1 MDFLID
7 RLHAFAI
14 TKNEQTF
21 NDSIDQLLVHLKLNE
36 TDSDQEWET
45 LKKNYSNIKYIYELL
60 NHYSYSFHTTHFL
73 EVVSRFV
80 TRIDKST
87 QYYIRNIDF
96 EETDLELKE
105 CCKTIKRHLES
116 SLNENDY
123 LKKIKHILDAYNI
136 LVPIVEDFRREK
148 YYD

>member
-21 NDSIDQLLVHLKLNE
+21 NDSIDQLLIHLKLNE

-45 LKKNYSNIKYIYELL
+45 LKKNYSDIKYIYQLL
-60 NHYSYSFHTTHFL
+60 NHYNYHFHTNHFY
-73 EVVSRFV
+73 EIVSKFCLK
-80 TRIDKST
+80 IDTTT
-87 QYYIRNIDF
+87 QYYIKNIDF

-105 CCKTIKRHLES
+105 CCKMIRSHLES

>member
-21 NDSIDQLLVHLKLNE
+21 NDSIDQLISHLKINE

-45 LKKNYSNIKYIYELL
+45 LKNNYSNIKYIYELL
-60 NHYSYSFHTTHFL
+60 NHYSYSFHTNHFH

-80 TRIDKST
+80 SRIDTTT

-96 EETDLELKE
+96 EETDLELKD
-105 CCKTIKRHLES
+105 CCKTIKLHLES

-123 LKKIKHILDAYNI
+123 TKKIKHILDAYNI